1 MSLNIEVITPERIVY
16 SSVAKGDVVQSVSLP
31 GHNGELG
38 ILPGHLPLMT
48 TLMSGRVLIE
58 LTNGQKIRMAV
69 HGGFAQILPNSINIL
84 TDQAELGSEIDAE
97 RAKTALSAAEKN
109 LSDAA
114 SKNRV
119 DQQDA
124 LEAHKAALKRARA
137 RLFVAEEDK

>member
-16 SSVAKGDVVQSVSLP
+16 SSIAEEDVVQSVTLP

-48 TLMSGRVLIE
+48 TLMSGRLLIQ
-58 LTNGQKIRMAV
+58 LANGQSIRMAV
-69 HGGFAQILPNSINIL
+69 HGGFAQVLPNGINIL
-84 TDQAELGSEIDAE
+84 TDQAELGSEIDAT
-97 RAKTALSAAEKN
+97 RAKTALDAAEKR
-109 LSDAA
+109 LSEAV

-119 DQQDA
+119 DEQDA